1 MPCLTEVKKKNNKIS
16 STKQDT
22 VKVGGTLPVAF
33 NFFYVSK
40 KQFVHFQVQEK

>member
-1 MPCLTEVKKKNNKIS
+1 MPCHTGVKKKLKIS

-22 VKVGGTLPVAF
+22 VEERGTLPVAF
-33 NFFYVSK
+33 NFLYVSK